1 MYVYGG
7 TRFRSR
13 CWKAGFGPPM
23 AAAMHHHWRRHGG
36 GTQRQ
41 QRHNTSETVSP
52 RHRQGFGRYHL
63 VPICIQSSLL
73 HAWSPPFTWEL
84 FHREEQLLSPAQ
96 SLATTCL
103 CLHTRTVLVAA
114 STRRLAFLPYASHC
128 RQFYIPCFYTSIYY
142 TVLAFICQP
151 TYISTYIA
159 DYIYTS
165 AAGNLRVRWTNGSRQ
180 RAQFLKTGESLRVPK
195 GTTFSSRLLWL
206 WIHNGIQKA
215 GWSRILL

>member
-36 GTQRQ
+36 DGGTQRQ

-52 RHRQGFGRYHL
+52 RHRRQGFGRYHL

-84 FHREEQLLSPAQ
+84 FHREERLLSLWLLRASACIQ
-96 SLATTCL
+96 
-103 CLHTRTVLVAA
+103 RTVVSAQLAQRRRRRCR
-114 STRRLAFLPYASHC
+114 RRLTSLLPRYASHC

-165 AAGNLRVRWTNGSRQ
+165 WKLAS
-180 RAQFLKTGESLRVPK
+180 
-195 GTTFSSRLLWL
+195 
-206 WIHNGIQKA
+206 
-215 GWSRILL
+215 